1 MVISASYGS
10 PSCTSTH
17 EARSHKTSKRST
29 PHPKQPQ
36 LEKGL
41 HAVTEAGHKVVD
53 AAKPALAQAGEA
65 IKKLQGKGEG
75 GGEGGGP
82 PPHTV

>member
-1 MVISASYGS
+1 M
-10 PSCTSTH
+10 
-17 EARSHKTSKRST
+17 
-29 PHPKQPQ
+29 
-36 LEKGL
+36 
-41 HAVTEAGHKVVD
+41 TEAGHKVVD